1 VENFLLDKHGVEVYY
16 DQEYENIYCQD
27 LKRIEMNTRQNYR
40 SRLHTL
46 LHEAG
51 HVCIRSEVSG
61 MNSFENRFPFMKT
74 PGFRARGNKNHRID
88 ILREEVLAWE
98 SGRELAETL
107 GIPIESGWW
116 SKHRQDAL
124 KSYVEWI

>member
-1 VENFLLDKHGVEVYY
+1 MYY

-27 LKRIEMNTRQNYR
+27 LKRIEMSSRQNYR

-51 HVCIRSEVSG
+51 HVCIRSEVNG
-61 MNSFENRFPFMKT
+61 TNSFENRFPFMKIL
-74 PGFRARGNKNHRID
+74 GFRARANKNHRID

-107 GIPIESGWW
+107 GIQIEDEWW
-116 SKHRQDAL
+116 SRHRQDAL